1 MKRMLLALV
10 AAGSFAL
17 TGCETNQDTGTLV
30 GAVAGGVIGNQFG
43 KGGGRAAATLAG
55 AVIGGIAGN
64 EIGRK
69 LDKRDRELAQ
79 QAEMEAW
86 ERGPSGRPAQVAQSR
101 QRPLRRDRARQA
113 LPARWPRLPRLHP
126 QGLHRRS
133 AASHE
138 GHRLPQSGRHLDQRQ
153 LIDDAII
160 A

>member
-10 AAGSFAL
+10 LAGSFAL

-69 LDKRDRELAQ
+69 MDERDRELAQ
-79 QAEMEAW
+79 QAEAW
-86 ERGPSGRPAQVAQSR
+86 ELRPVRPSPQVAQSR

-113 LPARWPRLPRLHP
+113 LPARWPRLPRLH
-126 QGLHRRS
+126 HRSTSTVSRK
-133 AASHE
+133 
-138 GHRLPQSGRHLDQRQ
+138 P
-153 LIDDAII
+153 
-160 A
+160 